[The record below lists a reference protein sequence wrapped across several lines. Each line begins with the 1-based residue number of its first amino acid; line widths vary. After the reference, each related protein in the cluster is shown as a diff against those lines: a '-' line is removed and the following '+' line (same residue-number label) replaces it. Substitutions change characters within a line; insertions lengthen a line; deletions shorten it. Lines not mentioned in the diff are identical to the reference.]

1 MGNITG
7 NFQASVPGGP
17 ALNLK
22 LQVPYQSYDV
32 TSATIAA
39 SASNVALEIQPSTTV
54 GDVVFVVVY
63 SDQYGAGLTY
73 KVDGGTTAIALDA
86 PHIMMGGAV
95 AYMNSAAPPQK
106 LTFTSTLTK
115 DANVQVVV
123 GRKS

>member
-7 NFQASVPGGP
+7 QFSATVPGGP
-17 ALNLK
+17 ALSLK
-22 LQVPYQSYDV
+22 LQIPYQSYDV

-39 SASNVALEIQPSTTV
+39 SAANIDMDVQPSTTP
-54 GDVVFVVVY
+54 GDVIFVVVY

-73 KVDGGTTAIALDA
+73 KVDGGATAYVLDG

-95 AYMNSAAPPQK
+95 AYMNAAAPPQK

>member
-7 NFQASVPGGP
+7 QFSATVPGGP

-73 KVDGGTTAIALDA
+73 KVDSSTTVVVLDQ

-95 AYMNSAAPPQK
+95 NYMNPAAPPQK
-106 LTFTSTLTK
+106 LTFSSALTK

>member
-7 NFQASVPGGP
+7 QFQATVPGGP
-17 ALNLK
+17 ALSFK

-39 SASNVALEIQPSTTV
+39 NAANVALDVQPSTTP
-54 GDVVFVVVY
+54 GDVVFVVVS
-63 SDQYGAGLTY
+63 SDQYGSGLTY
-73 KVDGGTTAIALDA
+73 KVDGGATAYALDA

-95 AYMNSAAPPQK
+95 AYMNAAAPPQK